1 MRTGS
6 PNEIDS
12 KWNDPTTY
20 DGSYPPDWDARRKT
34 VYRRDDWTCTE
45 CGRKSGPH
53 AGRKGVPLH
62 AHHEYPLSQGGSNH
76 LSNLTTLCESCHN
89 QEHGHDITASM
100 DRRTRM
106 DRARAWFRQLVRY
119 LLGAVVCLVV
129 HLGIAMVLSG
139 SLASIDPIERYRWL
153 LTGGYGIF
161 LLGLIYFRPR
171 AISIIFG
178 LSGGLS
184 LVLVYA
190 LPSIPNSLTN
200 FAAFAGLFWL
210 PAALAGGWKSRTR
223 S

>member
-1 MRTGS
+1 MRAG
-6 PNEIDS
+6 PPDEIDS

-53 AGRKGVPLH
+53 TEHKGIPLH
-62 AHHEYPLSQGGSNH
+62 AHHEHPLSQGGSNH
-76 LSNLTTLCESCHN
+76 LSNLTALCESCHN
-89 QEHGHDITASM
+89 QEHDHDITTSL

-106 DRARAWFRQLVRY
+106 DRVRAWFRRLGRY
-119 LLGAVVCLVV
+119 LLAAVVCLVV

-139 SLASIDPIERYRWL
+139 SVASIDLIERYRWL
-153 LTGGYGIF
+153 LTAGYGVF
-161 LLGLIYFRPR
+161 LLSLIYSRPR

-178 LSGGLS
+178 LGGGLS
-184 LVLVYA
+184 VALVYV

-200 FAAFAGLFWL
+200 FAAFVGLFWL
-210 PAALAGGWKSRTR
+210 PAALAGGWTVQTR
-223 S
+223 